1 MTKKKNLIKIW
12 FAVNFLIIFFN
23 ARAGFLFL
31 FLGPVLT
38 NLITVGHPWTIL
50 TNQLRL
56 FYWMKITK
64 F

>member
-1 MTKKKNLIKIW
+1 
-12 FAVNFLIIFFN
+12 
-23 ARAGFLFL
+23 
-31 FLGPVLT
+31 LGPVLT